1 MQLEYNTCRVSSNWV
16 ELGIFVHAHKRS
28 TTWLVSIYMSLFPSL
43 SRVDRRTAPRS
54 APEGKKKAPQVHL
67 PNIPGRSS
75 SHGNEVT
82 PLTQL
87 VGSSAA
93 ATQKGSNTAM
103 TSLPALPTHNMTFTE
118 AVRQESLPIKPCSR
132 CGLEYG
138 ASSMVLHQQNCT
150 SQNSKAQSSKR
161 TTSEGRRNLHRQPFT
176 IETAPIEK
184 ERTSCSVFLNQF
196 GEPLGRER
204 QYGFPCQFCGERFG
218 RHSLHLHQN
227 KCRQSNT
234 CHSTGGSKPNS
245 NHQISSTVNN
255 PENPILRQ
263 PIETEAPGSRRGPIL
278 FDLPPR
284 PKTRTLEHS
293 LLVQNGYTLPIIED
307 TCTKAATYGSPKGR
321 VPSEK
326 KTIRRPPT
334 VVCYICGREYGSKS
348 ISIHEPQCLKK
359 FELENRKL
367 PISERKPLPKK
378 PINHPAIVVAVT
390 SQELIHPAGVY
401 RTDLLQETADQYFQY
416 CYSEWE
422 RDLIPCKTCGR
433 KFAPE
438 RHVKHAHR
446 CKAKPLPNNL
456 LPRCIKK

>member
-1 MQLEYNTCRVSSNWV
+1 
-16 ELGIFVHAHKRS
+16 
-28 TTWLVSIYMSLFPSL
+28 MSLFPSL
-43 SRVDRRTAPRS
+43 DRRTAPRS
-54 APEGKKKAPQVHL
+54 VPKGKKQTALVHL
-67 PNIPGRSS
+67 PNLPSS
-75 SHGNEVT
+75 SYGNEVT
-82 PLTQL
+82 PPTQ
-87 VGSSAA
+87 VGLSGA
-93 ATQKGSNTAM
+93 ATQKGSNTTM

-138 ASSMVLHQQNCT
+138 ASSMVFHQQYCT
-150 SQNSKAQSSKR
+150 SQNSKAQRSKR
-161 TTSEGRRNLHRQPFT
+161 TISEGRRNVHTQPFT
-176 IETAPIEK
+176 IDTAGTKAIEK
-184 ERTSCSVFLNQF
+184 ERTPHSVFMNQF
-196 GEPLGRER
+196 GEPLVREK

-218 RHSLHLHQN
+218 RHSFHLHQN
-227 KCRQSNT
+227 KCRDREKSNT
-234 CHSTGGSKPNS
+234 HHSTVGSKQNS

-255 PENPILRQ
+255 PESPILRQ
-263 PIETEAPGSRRGPIL
+263 PNETEAQGSRGGPIL

-293 LLVQNGYTLPIIED
+293 LLVQKGYTLPIVD
-307 TCTKAATYGSPKGR
+307 NTCTKAATYSSPNSG
-321 VPSEK
+321 VPSE

-348 ISIHEPQCLKK
+348 ISIHEPQCLKR
-359 FELENRKL
+359 FELENRKV

-390 SQELIHPAGVY
+390 SQELIRPAGVY
-401 RTDLLQETADQYFQY
+401 RNNLLQETADQYFQY

-422 RDLIPCKTCGR
+422 KDLVPCKTCGR

>member
-1 MQLEYNTCRVSSNWV
+1 M
-16 ELGIFVHAHKRS
+16 ELGISAHAHKKS
-28 TTWLVSIYMSLFPSL
+28 NNFLGAGWYMSLFPSL
-43 SRVDRRTAPRS
+43 SRVDRGTAPRS
-54 APEGKKKAPQVHL
+54 VPKGKKTAPQVHL
-67 PNIPGRSS
+67 PNLPGRSS

-82 PLTQL
+82 PPTHL
-87 VGSSAA
+87 VLGSSVQTAA
-93 ATQKGSNTAM
+93 ATQNGSNTATM
-103 TSLPALPTHNMTFTE
+103 TSLPALPTHNMIFTE
-118 AVRQESLPIKPCSR
+118 ALRQDSLPIKPCSR
-132 CGLEYG
+132 CGQEYG
-138 ASSMVLHQQNCT
+138 ASSMVFHQQNCT
-150 SQNSKAQSSKR
+150 SQNSKAQRSKR
-161 TTSEGRRNLHRQPFT
+161 TTSGGRRKLHRQSFT
-176 IETAPIEK
+176 IKTAPIER
-184 ERTSCSVFLNQF
+184 ERTSCSVNQL
-196 GEPLGRER
+196 GELLGREK

-218 RHSLHLHQN
+218 RHSLHIHQN

-245 NHQISSTVNN
+245 NHQISSTANN
-255 PENPILRQ
+255 TENPILRQ
-263 PIETEAPGSRRGPIL
+263 SIDTEAPGSRAGPIL

-284 PKTRTLEHS
+284 PKTRTLQHS
-293 LLVQNGYTLPIIED
+293 LLVQKGYTLPIIED
-307 TCTKAATYGSPKGR
+307 TCTKAATYSSPKGR

-390 SQELIHPAGVY
+390 SQELICPAGVY
-401 RTDLLQETADQYFQY
+401 RNELLQETADQYFQY

-446 CKAKPLPNNL
+446 CKAKPLPNNV
-456 LPRCIKK
+456 LPRCIEK